1 MECELVFMG
10 IEFGIIIVVFKRILM
25 DCCVVM
31 VDYLKMFEFGNF
43 EMNFYI

>member
-1 MECELVFMG
+1 MECEFVFREN
-10 IEFGIIIVVFKRILM
+10 EFSIIIVVFKRILM
-25 DCCVVM
+25 DCCVVI